1 MSLTHTVQ
9 HTLRTVGLEIF
20 LTHTVQ
26 HTLQTVGL
34 EMFLAHAVQ
43 LTLQTVGLLDQH
55 KLTLCLKSKILVKS
69 PILILKCYSVVSVSF
84 RTTNIHDE
92 NR

>member
-1 MSLTHTVQ
+1 MSLTHTGQ
-9 HTLRTVGLEIF
+9 RTLRTVGLEMF
-20 LTHTVQ
+20 LT
-26 HTLQTVGL
+26 
-34 EMFLAHAVQ
+34 HAVQ
-43 LTLQTVGLLDQH
+43 LTLQTLGLLDQH
-55 KLTLCLKSKILVKS
+55 KLLTLRLKSKILVKS